1 MEVRDTL
8 NEEGKEMQVNDP
20 IPSEE
25 LTQAV
30 PLSHQG
36 KLCKRATAFYF
47 ANEFIVLVIISI
59 ILAKAYPPLGADYLK
74 PQITASWIAVILIFC
89 KFCLG
94 KCTRRHKS
102 SIHSRMQF
110 LDRFN

>member
-89 KFCLG
+89 KFCRG
-94 KCTRRHKS
+94 KCTR
-102 SIHSRMQF
+102 
-110 LDRFN
+110 